1 MISTVTP
8 LESPEVL
15 QRGTIVEFPMT
26 RDDIS
31 GGDSCILV
39 LGGMMLVMEHRLAP
53 VLLERGKISTAWTST
68 RDSGTLTP
76 LSLQCWV
83 RNLTG
88 QFSCVYSATLTF
100 PSEKHCHG
108 NKRNYLSSHLRKG
121 STQVCFA
128 LMFGLGRCK
137 GVVSDF
143 IQAGFFL
150 PLLSCASCL
159 QESIPCRNKVAS
171 PQTASKLPLTFMLQ
185 PILHQKMSN
194 QLQIVNS
201 SSEQIFQEPVKK

>member
-26 RDDIS
+26 RDNIS
-31 GGDSCILV
+31 RRDSCTLV

-53 VLLERGKISTAWTST
+53 VPLECGKISTAWTST
-68 RDSGTLTP
+68 RDSGTLTL

-128 LMFGLGRCK
+128 LSLGWADARVLFLILSK
-137 GVVSDF
+137 LVS
-143 IQAGFFL
+143 
-150 PLLSCASCL
+150 SCL
-159 QESIPCRNKVAS
+159 CFPVPLVFRRAFPAGIRWH
-171 PQTASKLPLTFMLQ
+171 LPRL
-185 PILHQKMSN
+185 PPSYR
-194 QLQIVNS
+194 
-201 SSEQIFQEPVKK
+201 